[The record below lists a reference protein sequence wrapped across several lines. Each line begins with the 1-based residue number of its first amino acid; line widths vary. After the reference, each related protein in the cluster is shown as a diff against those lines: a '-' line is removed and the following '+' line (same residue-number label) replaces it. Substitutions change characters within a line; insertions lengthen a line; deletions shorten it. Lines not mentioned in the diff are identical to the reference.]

1 MAAMWLVMWV
11 YVNADVD
18 EMLYGSGKWM
28 TGLAV
33 KLDEP
38 ATMWSTAEWMSGFER
53 LVDEPAE

>member
-1 MAAMWLVMWV
+1 MAVDKNMAAMWLVMWV

-18 EMLYGSGKWM
+18 EMLYGSGKWI

-38 ATMWSTAEWMSGFER
+38 ATMWKIGRAH
-53 LVDEPAE
+53 V